1 MTSNTDQVW
10 RDFHAQLRRYIKA
23 RIGNQAD
30 AEDILQEV
38 FLRVHRRLDSLR
50 AEENL
55 RAWVFRV
62 ARNAVIDHL
71 RRRRPDGPGEAVE
84 AASRSDVREE
94 NSHDLTPCLDPL
106 MEQLPQSYRQT
117 LQLTDLG
124 GLTQK
129 AAADALSLSLSGM
142 KSRVQRGREK
152 LKLLLEDC
160 CDIEVDRYG
169 NVLHRS
175 PRAKPLTGA
184 RPTTRAAHIR
194 RRSAAGRSSLFDPR
208 AGPFGKL
215 AYCDPGNYGL
225 RCSHGPREDHG
236 VHPRAAGDHERSAG
250 RDP

>member
-1 MTSNTDQVW
+1 MAADTNKVW
-10 RDFHAQLRRYIKA
+10 HEFHAQLRRYIQA
-23 RIGNQAD
+23 RIGNRAD
-30 AEDILQEV
+30 SEDVLQEV

-71 RRRRPDGPGEAVE
+71 RRRRPDSPGEAVE
-84 AASRSDVREE
+84 APSRSDVHEQ
-94 NSHDLTPCLDPL
+94 NGHDLTACLDPL
-106 MEQLPQSYRQT
+106 MEQLPKSYRRA

-152 LKLLLEDC
+152 LKFLLEDC

-175 PRAKPLTGA
+175 PRAKTLTGA
-184 RPTTRAAHIR
+184 RPCCPTTAA
-194 RRSAAGRSSLFDPR
+194 
-208 AGPFGKL
+208 
-215 AYCDPGNYGL
+215 
-225 RCSHGPREDHG
+225 CS
-236 VHPRAAGDHERSAG
+236 
-250 RDP
+250 

>member
-1 MTSNTDQVW
+1 MTSNTNQVW
-10 RDFHAQLRRYIKA
+10 RDFHTQLRRYIKA

-30 AEDILQEV
+30 AEDMLQEV

-62 ARNAVIDHL
+62 AHNAVIDHL
-71 RRRRPDGPGEAVE
+71 RRRRPDGPGEAIE
-84 AASRSDVREE
+84 AASRSGVREE
-94 NSHDLTPCLDPL
+94 HSHDLTPCLDPL
-106 MEQLPQSYRQT
+106 MEQLPKSYRQA

-160 CDIEVDRYG
+160 ATSRSTGTATCCTVRLAQTPSQG
-169 NVLHRS
+169 RAPAALPQPLVL
-175 PRAKPLTGA
+175 KT
-184 RPTTRAAHIR
+184 
-194 RRSAAGRSSLFDPR
+194 AAGEPDVF
-208 AGPFGKL
+208 
-215 AYCDPGNYGL
+215 PGGGFAPA
-225 RCSHGPREDHG
+225 CSP
-236 VHPRAAGDHERSAG
+236 
-250 RDP
+250 